1 MIKPHSTSARSAK
14 LRILV
19 ADDHFIVRSGL
30 VAVIHAE
37 PDMTVVAQ
45 AADGAE
51 AVALFAQHHPDV
63 ALLDLRMPVRSGT
76 EAIEL
81 IRRDHP
87 AARILVLTAFSG
99 DEDIRRALRAG
110 ARGYVLKSST
120 GDGLIPAI
128 RAVAA
133 GDPWIPT
140 DIATRLA
147 MGAPHEE
154 LTAREVQVLKEIA
167 KGKANKEIAAALAI
181 SEYTVK
187 DHLKAILA
195 KLHVAV
201 RTEAVTAA
209 VQRGII
215 EL

>member
-1 MIKPHSTSARSAK
+1 MKSAK
-14 LRILV
+14 KIRILV

-30 VAVIHAE
+30 VSLLHSE
-37 PDMTVVAQ
+37 PDMQVVAE
-45 AADGAE
+45 AADGAQVVE
-51 AVALFAQHHPDV
+51 LFRQHRPDV
-63 ALLDLRMPVRSGT
+63 ALLDLRMPVRSGDQT
-76 EAIEL
+76 IEL
-81 IRRDHP
+81 IRREFPD
-87 AARILVLTAFSG
+87 ARFLVLTAFSG
-99 DEDIRRALRAG
+99 DEDIHKALHAG

-133 GDPWIPT
+133 GGDWIPQ
-140 DIATRLA
+140 DVATRLA
-147 MGAPHEE
+147 MRSAYER
-154 LTAREVQVLKEIA
+154 LTEREIEVLREIA
-167 KGKANKEIAAALAI
+167 RGRANKEIAHALGI

-187 DHLKAILA
+187 DHLKSITT
-195 KLHVAV
+195 KLNVTG

>member
-1 MIKPHSTSARSAK
+1 MSRESKI
-14 LRILV
+14 RILV

-30 VAVIHAE
+30 VSLIHAE
-37 PDMTVVAQ
+37 PDLTVVAE

-51 AVALFAQHHPDV
+51 AVALFARHQPDL
-63 ALLDLRMPVRSGT
+63 ALLDLRMPVKSGAET
-76 EAIEL
+76 IEL
-81 IRRDHP
+81 IRRDFP
-87 AARILVLTAFSG
+87 DARILVLTAFSG
-99 DEDIRRALRAG
+99 DEDIHKALRAG

-133 GDPWIPT
+133 GDPWIPR

-147 MGAPHEE
+147 MRNTYEE
-154 LTAREVQVLKEIA
+154 LTPREIQVLKEIA
-167 KGKANKEIAAALAI
+167 KGKVNKEIAVVLAI

-187 DHLKAILA
+187 DHLKSIMG
-195 KLHVAV
+195 KLHVAA